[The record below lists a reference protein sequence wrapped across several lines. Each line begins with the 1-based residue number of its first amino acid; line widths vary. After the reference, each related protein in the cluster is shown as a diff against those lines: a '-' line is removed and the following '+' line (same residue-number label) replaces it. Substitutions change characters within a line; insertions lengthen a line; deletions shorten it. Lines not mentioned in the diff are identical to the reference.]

1 MKYQDIRDHIS
12 NGDFFLFRGNR
23 WWSRLIRWRT
33 QSVFSH
39 VGVALWVHVGGL
51 SPRLAILE
59 ALEPHGVRL
68 FPFSRYLEECSRQ
81 GVGVDWYKLDRSS
94 VNGQMVAAY
103 ALEQWGKPYA
113 MRQLVFSF
121 GLVGG
126 LVRRLLHL
134 HVPVIDGE
142 GEEKFFCSEL
152 AAAAVEAGGYKPDS
166 LDESLPAAIDPG
178 SVALFPCL
186 HRMGTLSM

>member
-1 MKYQDIRDHIS
+1 MRYDQIRDHIS

-23 WWSRLIRWRT
+23 WFSRLIRWRT

-68 FPFSRYLEECSRQ
+68 YPFSRYLEECQRQ
-81 GVGVDWYKLDRSS
+81 RVGVDWFKLDDSA
-94 VNGQMVAAY
+94 VNRHMVAAY
-103 ALEQWGKPYA
+103 VLRQWGKKYA
-113 MRQLVFSF
+113 AGQLVLSF
-121 GLVGG
+121 GVISTL
-126 LVRRLLHL
+126 LRRLTHT
-134 HVPVIDGE
+134 HVPLVDGE
-142 GEEKFFCSEL
+142 ERFFCSEL
-152 AAAAVEAGGYKPDS
+152 AAAAVEAGGYKPDD
-166 LDESLPAAIDPG
+166 LDASLPAAIDPG

-186 HRMGTLSM
+186 HRMGTLSI